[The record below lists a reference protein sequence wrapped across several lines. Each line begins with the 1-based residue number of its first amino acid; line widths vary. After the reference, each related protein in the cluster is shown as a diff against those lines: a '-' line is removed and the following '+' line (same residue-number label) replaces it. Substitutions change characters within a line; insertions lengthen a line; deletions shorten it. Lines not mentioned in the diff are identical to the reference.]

1 MLDNENNLILK
12 VLSDYC
18 NNRDTEFDLESID
31 IPKLYQICYEQNL
44 DSLVY
49 LQIRKVLDSINRK
62 YKFFQSLMSDVFCD
76 VNRKDMLRE
85 FTSYMEEKKIPFICM
100 KGSIFRDY
108 YPIPAVRSMGD
119 VDIII
124 KPEDKETVDDIF
136 VNQMGFT
143 RFVDNHS
150 VWTYYLKDFQFEVHN
165 HMFYEELTSD
175 FDYIDYFDHIFEH
188 IHHDKVFDIE
198 SEYLYVP
205 DENYHFLYLMTH
217 TAKHIINN
225 GSGFRAYLDMVMFTR
240 NNEKLDWEW
249 ISEELK
255 KMNLLQFAETCF
267 ALCERWFDVKMPL
280 PHKEL
285 DESFFEEITE
295 KTFNDGVFGLDNKDN
310 EGAHTAKEIKR
321 ENRGYWLTSVRLMT
335 HLLFPPYEDMIL
347 APWYS
352 FLKGKRWLLPF
363 AWIYRWI
370 YCIIHKFRFALSRL
384 TEPFRIKEKIEK
396 REDYINTWGL

>member
-1 MLDNENNLILK
+1 
-12 VLSDYC
+12 
-18 NNRDTEFDLESID
+18 
-31 IPKLYQICYEQNL
+31 
-44 DSLVY
+44 
-49 LQIRKVLDSINRK
+49 
-62 YKFFQSLMSDVFCD
+62 
-76 VNRKDMLRE
+76 
-85 FTSYMEEKKIPFICM
+85 M
-100 KGSIFRDY
+100 KGSVFRDY

-295 KTFNDGVFGLDNKDN
+295 KTFNDGVFGLDNKEN

-321 ENRGYWLTSVRLMT
+321 ENRGYWLTSIRLMT